1 MEGVVAGAEVFR
13 NFDRRFSLGPRPQP
27 YAARD
32 SRACRRGDNAAAS
45 NGAFY
50 RLRGSCGRGYAR
62 RGVRTGERF
71 PEDVGNRRRTT
82 FPQRRYDF
90 RRAGGSLRRVRPFRA
105 GVAAGGAAPAKDG
118 AFAAGAA
125 RPPCR
130 PMRFCPRIDRRPIRR
145 KSLRP
150 RRMLRIVWPRSFT
163 AITGCG
169 KLHADSIWNL
179 RRQGIRS
186 CVRPIAFG
194 VRSDSA

>member
-1 MEGVVAGAEVFR
+1 MPVVIDESRRFDLHAPVLVVGAGACGLVAALAARDAGAEV
-13 NFDRRFSLGPRPQP
+13 LVLE
-27 YAARD
+27 RD
-32 SRACRRGDNAAAS
+32 
-45 NGAFY
+45 
-50 RLRGSCGRGYAR
+50 
-62 RGVRTGERF
+62 
-71 PEDVGNRRRTT
+71 
-82 FPQRRYDF
+82 
-90 RRAGGSLRRVRPFRA
+90 
-105 GVAAGGAAPAKDG
+105 AAPAG
-118 AFAAGAA
+118 STALSS
-125 RPPCR
+125 
-130 PMRFCPRIDRRPIRR
+130 MRFCPRIDRRPIRR